1 MEFFFFIF
9 HFRLHLIRGL
19 VLCSATRFPPQAAL
33 LLCGLEGL
41 GLPWGSGPVPLQC
54 CLCGGLA
61 LVLALALALV
71 LVLAL
76 VLILAVALVLALALA
91 VALLLVVVQKA
102 AVGAL
107 GVGVLGCTS
116 GCCPCCPRFLTVVS
130 PGRSPWV
137 RTTCWLRSCGTCQLC
152 FLLFGNP
159 EAVKAGGAHSCV
171 AWEPQHSRSAS
182 MCPPPVPCPALPSS
196 GVTCHCSRAVGHSLH
211 RHFPLGNQ
219 PLLAQICYIRLILKR
234 APQGRVVLVGPVWP
248 PPLSS
253 TELLH

>member
-1 MEFFFFIF
+1 MDFFFFFIF

-19 VLCSATRFPPQAAL
+19 VLCSATRFPPPGRTSALWAGGPGAAL
-33 LLCGLEGL
+33 GIWACSSAV
-41 GLPWGSGPVPLQC
+41 LPAWRPGPGSGP
-54 CLCGGLA
+54 GSG
-61 LVLALALALV
+61 LV
-71 LVLAL
+71 LVL
-76 VLILAVALVLALALA
+76 VLAVALVLALALA
-91 VALLLVVVQKA
+91 VAVALVLAVVQKA

-130 PGRSPWV
+130 PGRRPWV

-182 MCPPPVPCPALPSS
+182 MCPCVRRLSPVLP
-196 GVTCHCSRAVGHSLH
+196 
-211 RHFPLGNQ
+211 FPL
-219 PLLAQICYIRLILKR
+219 
-234 APQGRVVLVGPVWP
+234 VG
-248 PPLSS
+248 
-253 TELLH
+253 

>member
-71 LVLAL
+71 LVLVLAL

-91 VALLLVVVQKA
+91 VALLLLVVQKA

-182 MCPPPVPCPALPSS
+182 MCPCVRRLSPVLP
-196 GVTCHCSRAVGHSLH
+196 
-211 RHFPLGNQ
+211 FPL
-219 PLLAQICYIRLILKR
+219 
-234 APQGRVVLVGPVWP
+234 VG
-248 PPLSS
+248 
-253 TELLH
+253 